1 MSLLHRTA
9 REELRHFNRSDL
21 NRMDQIHQV
30 SPLEHSLQVLKSD
43 NAPLSDVTITD
54 TRDLIDIAS
63 GLQNHYQAQSILP
76 LLYKLEEL
84 LNISEIS
91 VGIFDAS
98 TQTNTYIVGTGKS
111 DTNEKLTPH
120 FKQHICQKHY
130 YSSQEQYMFFYG
142 YHKHDICSYLYF
154 KRDTNLLTNNQKQVI
169 KLMQPYLYSTACKLF
184 RISTEFAELNLTSRE
199 LEVMEWIKEGKDNW
213 TIGKILGVSE
223 RTIKFHV
230 CNLFKKIG
238 VTSRIEAICWYFR
251 FMSSLNTLLD
261 DEPDGNPI

>member
-1 MSLLHRTA
+1 MSLLHRTTY
-9 REELRHFNRSDL
+9 EEPGHFNHSVL
-21 NRMDQIHQV
+21 GRMDQINLIP
-30 SPLEHSLQVLKSD
+30 SLEHSLQGLTSG
-43 NAPLSDVTITD
+43 NTPLSGITITD
-54 TRDLIDIAS
+54 THDLIDIAS

-76 LLYKLEEL
+76 LLYKLEAL
-84 LNISEIS
+84 LNIREIS
-91 VGIFDAS
+91 VGIFD
-98 TQTNTYIVGTGKS
+98 TGTETNTYIVGTGKP
-111 DTNEKLTPH
+111 DTNEKLTPY

-130 YSSQEQYMFFYG
+130 YSSHEQYMFFYG

-154 KRDTNLLTNNQKQVI
+154 KCDTNLLTNNQNQVI
-169 KLMQPYLYSTACKLF
+169 KLMQPYLYSAACKLF
-184 RISTEFAELNLTSRE
+184 RISTEFSELNLTSRE

-261 DEPDGNPI
+261 NEPNSNHI